1 MMSITE
7 FQVFGQQR
15 SRGKKWPVMTMP
27 PIKGARK
34 RELMEK
40 ARAEERL
47 CENWLLPFMQQGRPK
62 FATKAELRAA
72 AIRQFGVSKSSF
84 DRAWIGAIIETGRED
99 WYEPLRQRRKVR
111 V

>member
-1 MMSITE
+1 M
-7 FQVFGQQR
+7 Q
-15 SRGKKWPVMTMP
+15 PAMTQP

-47 CENWLLPFMQQGRPK
+47 CEEWLLPLMRNGRPK

-72 AIRQFGVSKSSF
+72 AMRQFGVSKNAF
-84 DRAWIGAIIETGRED
+84 DQAWIGATLTTGRED
-99 WYEPLRQRRKVR
+99 GYEPLRRSRGAKVR
-111 V
+111 